1 MILGNILTSSGD
13 HKPHLGLLRIVI
25 LLRTFFKYRFPD
37 VVLLLKAVLE
47 GLGPVSE
54 SLGGVLVRLVSI
66 LRRYWNRLRARVER
80 GFDVLDRLRMVF
92 QAFSDLGSIFD

>member
-1 MILGNILTSSGD
+1 MILVHILTSSGD

-54 SLGGVLVRLVSI
+54 SLGGVLVRLV
-66 LRRYWNRLRARVER
+66 RRYWNRLRARVER
-80 GFDVLDRLRMVF
+80 GFDVLDRLRRIF
-92 QAFSDLGSIFD
+92 QAF